1 MVYNIKCMAIFKIGF
16 VSAVQ
21 KTVFLLKTTFY
32 WEPAARGSGRTEQKR
47 NENLDIIKTE
57 NLCYDYILRDDDGNI
72 IEQSTALRNVS
83 LGVPEGQFLAV
94 LGHNGCGKSTLA
106 KHFNAILTP
115 TSGKVTVDGIDTA
128 DEDRLF
134 DIRQTVGMVFQN
146 PDNQLVATIVEEDVA
161 FAPENLGVPPEEI
174 RVRVDDAL
182 KQVDMYEFREHAPH
196 QLSGG
201 QKQRIA
207 IAGIIAM
214 QPRCIVMDEPTAM
227 LDPKGRREVM
237 KTIKRL
243 NKEQG
248 ITVILITHYMDE
260 AAQADRVVVMD
271 KGSVLMDDVPRR
283 IFARADELRAVGL
296 DVPQV
301 TELCGMLRKSGVD
314 ISEEIIFEDEC
325 AEAIEMLPLKRKTAD
340 MTKTVNAKIAGGGE
354 EAARLEDLTYKYSIG
369 TPFEKTAVDN
379 VNLTVNKAEFVGII
393 GHTGSGKST
402 LIQHFNGLVKPTSG
416 LVFIDGKD
424 IWGKDVNIRDIR
436 FKVGIVFQYSEHQ
449 LFEETVAKDI
459 AYGPKNMGLTG
470 DELDARVK
478 AAAESMGI
486 SHLLEKSPFELS
498 GGQQRRVALA
508 GVLAMDPEVLILDE
522 PAAGLDPK
530 GRDKILSLI
539 KRYHEQSG
547 KTVLLVSHS
556 MEDIVKFATK
566 VLVMNKGKVFCYD
579 DTDKVF
585 ERTDDLVKIGLD
597 VPQITRLSHRLREK
611 GIDIGNDIY
620 TTDRAAQRL
629 LSLIKGQDK

>member
-1 MVYNIKCMAIFKIGF
+1 MH
-16 VSAVQ
+16 
-21 KTVFLLKTTFY
+21 
-32 WEPAARGSGRTEQKR
+32 
-47 NENLDIIKTE
+47 IIQVE
-57 NLCYDYILRDDDGNI
+57 NLCYEYITEDENGNV
-72 IEQSTALRNVS
+72 IERNSALKNVS
-83 LGVPEGQFLAV
+83 LTVPEGQFLAV

-106 KHFNAILTP
+106 KHFNAILMP
-115 TSGKVTVDGIDTA
+115 TSGRVIVDGIDTS
-128 DEDRLF
+128 DDDRLF
-134 DIRQTVGMVFQN
+134 DIRRTVGMVFQN

-161 FAPENLGVPPEEI
+161 FAPENLGIPPKEI
-174 RVRVDDAL
+174 RERVDNAL
-182 KQVDMYEFREHAPH
+182 KEVDMYEFREHAPH

-201 QKQRIA
+201 QKQRVA

-214 QPRCIVMDEPTAM
+214 KPRCIVMDEPTAM

-237 KTIKRL
+237 KTIKHL

-271 KGSVLMDDVPRR
+271 GGSIIMDDVPKK
-283 IFARADELRAVGL
+283 IFSRSEELKAVGL

-301 TELCGMLRKSGVD
+301 TELCGMLIKGGVD
-314 ISEEIIFEDEC
+314 ISREIIFEEDC
-325 AEAIEMLPLKRKTAD
+325 AEVISLLDLKKRTAEIKKKPSAAQ
-340 MTKTVNAKIAGGGE
+340 TSSE
-354 EAARLEDLTYKYSIG
+354 EAAKLEKLTHKYSVG

-379 VNLTVNKAEFVGII
+379 VDLTISRGEFVGII

-402 LIQHFNGLVKPTSG
+402 LIQHLNGLIKPTDG
-416 LVFIDGKD
+416 IVYIDGRN

-459 AYGPKNMGLTG
+459 AYGPRNMGLSEEEIT
-470 DELDARVK
+470 ERVR

-486 SHLLEKSPFELS
+486 VHLLEKSPFELS

-530 GRDKILSLI
+530 GRDKILGLI
-539 KRYHEQSG
+539 SEYHRKSG
-547 KTVLLVSHS
+547 KTILLVSHS
-556 MEDIVKFATK
+556 MEDIVKYATK
-566 VLVMNKGKVFCYD
+566 VLVMNKGRVFCYD
-579 DTDKVF
+579 ETDKVF
-585 ERTDDLVKIGLD
+585 ERTDELVSIGLD
-597 VPQITRLSHRLREK
+597 VPQITRLSHLLRER

-620 TTDRAAQRL
+620 TTQRAAERL
-629 LSLIKGQDK
+629 LSIL

>member
-1 MVYNIKCMAIFKIGF
+1 M
-16 VSAVQ
+16 
-21 KTVFLLKTTFY
+21 
-32 WEPAARGSGRTEQKR
+32 
-47 NENLDIIKTE
+47 DIIKTE

-72 IEQSTALRNVS
+72 IEQSTALRNVNLS
-83 LGVPEGQFLAV
+83 VPEGQFLAV

-115 TSGKVTVDGIDTA
+115 TSGNVTVNGIDTS

-260 AAQADRVVVMD
+260 AAQANRVVVMD
-271 KGSVLMDDVPRR
+271 KGSVLMDDVPRK

-301 TELCGMLRKSGVD
+301 TELCGMLRKNGVN

-340 MTKTVNAKIAGGGE
+340 MTKTVSGKLVGSGE
-354 EAARLEDLTYKYSIG
+354 EAARLENLTYKYSIG

-379 VNLTVNKAEFVGII
+379 VSITVNKAEFVGII

-416 LVFIDGKD
+416 LVFVDGKD
-424 IWGKDVNIRDIR
+424 IWSKEVNIRDIR

-470 DELDARVK
+470 EELDARVK
-478 AAAESMGI
+478 SAAESMGI
-486 SHLLEKSPFELS
+486 TRLLEKSPFELS

-508 GVLAMDPEVLILDE
+508 GVLAMDPELLILDE

-539 KRYHEQSG
+539 KRWHEQSG

-579 DTDKVF
+579 ETDKVF

-597 VPQITRLSHRLREK
+597 VPQITRLSHRLRDK

-629 LSLIKGQDK
+629 MSLIKG

>member
-1 MVYNIKCMAIFKIGF
+1 M
-16 VSAVQ
+16 
-21 KTVFLLKTTFY
+21 
-32 WEPAARGSGRTEQKR
+32 
-47 NENLDIIKTE
+47 DIIKTE
-57 NLCYDYILRDDDGNI
+57 NLCYDYILRDDDGKI
-72 IEQSTALRNVS
+72 IEQSTALRNVNLS
-83 LGVPEGQFLAV
+83 VPEGQFLAV

-115 TSGKVTVDGIDTA
+115 TSGKVTVNGIDTS

-271 KGSVLMDDVPRR
+271 KGSVFMDDVPRK

-301 TELCGMLRKSGVD
+301 TELCGMLRKNGVN

-340 MTKTVNAKIAGGGE
+340 MTKTVSGKLVGSGE
-354 EAARLEDLTYKYSIG
+354 EAARLENLTYKYSIG

-379 VNLTVNKAEFVGII
+379 VSITVNKAEFVGII

-416 LVFIDGKD
+416 LVFVDGKD
-424 IWGKDVNIRDIR
+424 IWSKEVNIRDIR

-470 DELDARVK
+470 EELDARVK
-478 AAAESMGI
+478 SAAESMGI
-486 SHLLEKSPFELS
+486 THLLEKSPFELS

-508 GVLAMDPEVLILDE
+508 GVLAMDPELLILDE

-539 KRYHEQSG
+539 KRWHEQSG

-579 DTDKVF
+579 ETDKVF
-585 ERTDDLVKIGLD
+585 ERTDDLVKISLD

-629 LSLIKGQDK
+629 MSLIKG

>member
-1 MVYNIKCMAIFKIGF
+1 M
-16 VSAVQ
+16 
-21 KTVFLLKTTFY
+21 
-32 WEPAARGSGRTEQKR
+32 
-47 NENLDIIKTE
+47 DIIKVEDLCFDYVTQDENGNVTE
-57 NLCYDYILRDDDGNI
+57 RN
-72 IEQSTALRNVS
+72 TALKNVS
-83 LGVPEGQFLAV
+83 LSVPEGQFLAV

-115 TSGKVTVDGIDTA
+115 TSGKVLVDGIDTS
-128 DEDRLF
+128 DEDRVF
-134 DIRQTVGMVFQN
+134 EIRQNVGMVFQN

-161 FAPENLGVPPEEI
+161 FAPENLGVPPKEI
-174 RVRVDDAL
+174 RERVDDAL

-201 QKQRIA
+201 QKQRVA

-214 QPRCIVMDEPTAM
+214 RPRCIVMDEPTAM

-243 NKEQG
+243 NNEQG
-248 ITVILITHYMDE
+248 ITVILITHYMEE

-271 KGSVLMDDVPRR
+271 GGCVIMDDVPRK
-283 IFARADELRAVGL
+283 IFSRYEELRSVGL

-301 TELCGMLRKSGVD
+301 TELCVLLEKGGVD
-314 ISEEIIFEDEC
+314 ISREIIFEDDC
-325 AEAIEMLPLKRKTAD
+325 AEAISGLDLKKKTAD
-340 MTKTVNAKIAGGGE
+340 IEKKSASEKKDGE
-354 EAARLEDLTYKYSIG
+354 EAARLEKLTYKYSVG

-379 VNLTVNKAEFVGII
+379 VDLSIARGEFVGII

-402 LIQHFNGLVKPTSG
+402 LIQHLNGLIKPTEG
-416 LVFIDGKD
+416 TVYVDGRN

-459 AYGPKNMGLTG
+459 AYGPRNMGLSEE
-470 DELDARVK
+470 DIKSRVH

-486 SHLLEKSPFELS
+486 VHLLEKSPFELS

-508 GVLAMDPEVLILDE
+508 GVLAMDPGMLILDE

-530 GRDKILSLI
+530 GRDKILGLI
-539 KRYHEQSG
+539 SQYHRKSG
-547 KTVLLVSHS
+547 KTILLVSHS
-556 MEDIVKFATK
+556 MEDIVKYATK
-566 VLVMNKGKVFCYD
+566 VLVMNKGRVFCYD
-579 DTDKVF
+579 ETDKVF
-585 ERTDDLVKIGLD
+585 ERTGELVSIGLD
-597 VPQITRLSHRLREK
+597 VPQITRLSHRLKER
-611 GIDIGNDIY
+611 GIDIGDDIY
-620 TTDRAAQRL
+620 TTQRAAQRL
-629 LSLIKGQDK
+629 LSLIKN

>member
-1 MVYNIKCMAIFKIGF
+1 M
-16 VSAVQ
+16 
-21 KTVFLLKTTFY
+21 
-32 WEPAARGSGRTEQKR
+32 
-47 NENLDIIKTE
+47 DIIKVE
-57 NLCYDYILRDDDGNI
+57 DLCFDYETRDEDGKLI
-72 IEQSTALRNVS
+72 DKSTALKNVN
-83 LGVPEGQFLAV
+83 LTVPEGQFLAI

-106 KHFNAILTP
+106 KHLNGILTP
-115 TSGKVTVDGIDTA
+115 TSGTVTVNGIDTS
-128 DEDRLF
+128 DEDRIF
-134 DIRQTVGMVFQN
+134 DVRQTVGMVFQN

-174 RVRVDDAL
+174 RTRVDNAL

-271 KGSVLMDDVPRR
+271 KGAVLMDDVPGK
-283 IFARADELRAVGL
+283 IFARAEELRAVGL

-301 TELCGMLRKSGVD
+301 TELCGFLRKNGVK
-314 ISEEIIFEDEC
+314 ISPEIIFEEEC
-325 AEAIEMLPLKRKTAD
+325 AKAISELSLKKKTAD
-340 MTKTVNAKIAGGGE
+340 FSDKTAAVKKTEASPEIAGL
-354 EAARLEDLTYKYSIG
+354 RDLTYKYSIG

-379 VNLTVNKAEFVGII
+379 VSLSVGKGEFVGII

-402 LIQHFNGLVKPTSG
+402 LIQHLNGLIKPTSG
-416 LVFIDGKD
+416 TVLVDGKN
-424 IWGKDVNIRDIR
+424 IWGKGVNIRDIR

-459 AYGPKNMGLTG
+459 AYGPKNMGLS
-470 DELDARVK
+470 EEEIKQRVES
-478 AAAESMGI
+478 AAESMGI

-508 GVLAMDPEVLILDE
+508 GVLAMDPDVLILDE

-530 GRDKILSLI
+530 GRDKILGLI
-539 KRYHEQSG
+539 KQYHESHE
-547 KTVLLVSHS
+547 KTILLVSHS

-566 VLVMNKGKVFCYD
+566 VLVMNKGGVFCYD
-579 DTDKVF
+579 ETDRVF
-585 ERTDDLVKIGLD
+585 ERTDELVSIGLD
-597 VPQITRLSHRLREK
+597 VPQITRLSHKLK
-611 GIDIGNDIY
+611 ALGIDIGNDIY
-620 TTDRAAQRL
+620 TTERAARRL
-629 LSLIKGQDK
+629 LTLI